1 MKSLYLNSAVLIK
14 KVFRRESAC
23 SVCMLRDK
31 LASKQNTGEAYMKK
45 QKSADK
51 HQLKDDLQSDIK
63 AKLMEMKSQLKEED
77 EKRQEREKAEQIRK
91 KKEIEKNKSFEE
103 LLNESQMDWHQYK

>member
-1 MKSLYLNSAVLIK
+1 
-14 KVFRRESAC
+14 
-23 SVCMLRDK
+23 
-31 LASKQNTGEAYMKK
+31 MKK
-45 QKSADK
+45 QKPADK
-51 HQLKDDLQSDIK
+51 HQLKDGLQSDIK

-103 LLNESQMDWHQYK
+103 LLNERGV

>member
-1 MKSLYLNSAVLIK
+1 
-14 KVFRRESAC
+14 
-23 SVCMLRDK
+23 
-31 LASKQNTGEAYMKK
+31 MKK

-63 AKLMEMKSQLKEED
+63 VKLMEMKSQLKEED

-91 KKEIEKNKSFEE
+91 KKEIEKNKSFED
-103 LLNESQMDWHQYK
+103 LLNESQMDWQKYK

>member
-1 MKSLYLNSAVLIK
+1 
-14 KVFRRESAC
+14 
-23 SVCMLRDK
+23 
-31 LASKQNTGEAYMKK
+31 MKK

-51 HQLKDDLQSDIK
+51 HQLKDGLQSDIK

-91 KKEIEKNKSFEE
+91 KKRSKKIRALKNS
-103 LLNESQMDWHQYK
+103 

>member
-1 MKSLYLNSAVLIK
+1 M
-14 KVFRRESAC
+14 
-23 SVCMLRDK
+23 
-31 LASKQNTGEAYMKK
+31 GEAYMKK

-51 HQLKDDLQSDIK
+51 HQLKDGLQSDIK

-91 KKEIEKNKSFEE
+91 KKRSKKTKALKS
-103 LLNESQMDWHQYK
+103 S

>member
-1 MKSLYLNSAVLIK
+1 MFKIIIPKHCSAE
-14 KVFRRESAC
+14 KVIRRESAC
-23 SVCMLRDK
+23 SVYMLRDK
-31 LASKQNTGEAYMKK
+31 LASKQNMGEVCMKK
-45 QKSADK
+45 QKSIDK
-51 HQLKDDLQSDIK
+51 HQLKDGLQSDIK

>member
-1 MKSLYLNSAVLIK
+1 
-14 KVFRRESAC
+14 
-23 SVCMLRDK
+23 
-31 LASKQNTGEAYMKK
+31 MKK

-51 HQLKDDLQSDIK
+51 HQLKDGLQSDIK

-91 KKEIEKNKSFEE
+91 KKRSKKTKALKS
-103 LLNESQMDWHQYK
+103 S

>member
-1 MKSLYLNSAVLIK
+1 
-14 KVFRRESAC
+14 
-23 SVCMLRDK
+23 
-31 LASKQNTGEAYMKK
+31 MKK

-63 AKLMEMKSQLKEED
+63 AKLMEMKIQLKEED

>member
-1 MKSLYLNSAVLIK
+1 
-14 KVFRRESAC
+14 
-23 SVCMLRDK
+23 MLRDK
-31 LASKQNTGEAYMKK
+31 LALKQNMGEVCMKK

-51 HQLKDDLQSDIK
+51 HQLKDGLQSDIK

-91 KKEIEKNKSFEE
+91 KKEIEKNKSFEQ
-103 LLNESQMDWHQYK
+103 LLNESQMDWHRYK

>member
-1 MKSLYLNSAVLIK
+1 
-14 KVFRRESAC
+14 
-23 SVCMLRDK
+23 
-31 LASKQNTGEAYMKK
+31 MKK

-77 EKRQEREKAEQIRK
+77 EKRQEREKQNRSERK
-91 KKEIEKNKSFEE
+91 KSSKKTKALKNSLMKAKWIGININKPAPIQGAGFSVMSGALRKRLVSYEIGA
-103 LLNESQMDWHQYK
+103 L

>member
-1 MKSLYLNSAVLIK
+1 
-14 KVFRRESAC
+14 
-23 SVCMLRDK
+23 
-31 LASKQNTGEAYMKK
+31 MKK

-51 HQLKDDLQSDIK
+51 HQLKDGLQSDMK

-103 LLNESQMDWHQYK
+103 LLNERACQEKCVSYSRYFFTRSFRWS

>member
-1 MKSLYLNSAVLIK
+1 
-14 KVFRRESAC
+14 
-23 SVCMLRDK
+23 
-31 LASKQNTGEAYMKK
+31 MKK

-51 HQLKDDLQSDIK
+51 HQLKDGLQSDIK

-91 KKEIEKNKSFEE
+91 KKTSKKIRALKNS
-103 LLNESQMDWHQYK
+103 

>member
-1 MKSLYLNSAVLIK
+1 MFEIIIPKHCSAE
-14 KVFRRESAC
+14 KVTRRESAC
-23 SVCMLRDK
+23 SVYMLRDK
-31 LASKQNTGEAYMKK
+31 LSSKQNMGEVCMKK

-51 HQLKDDLQSDIK
+51 HELKDGLQSNIK

-91 KKEIEKNKSFEE
+91 KKKSKKIRALKNS
-103 LLNESQMDWHQYK
+103 

>member
-1 MKSLYLNSAVLIK
+1 
-14 KVFRRESAC
+14 
-23 SVCMLRDK
+23 
-31 LASKQNTGEAYMKK
+31 MKK

-51 HQLKDDLQSDIK
+51 HQLKDYLQSDIK

-91 KKEIEKNKSFEE
+91 KKDIEKNKSFEE
-103 LLNESQMDWHQYK
+103 LLNESQMDWHKYK

>member
-1 MKSLYLNSAVLIK
+1 
-14 KVFRRESAC
+14 
-23 SVCMLRDK
+23 
-31 LASKQNTGEAYMKK
+31 MKK

-51 HQLKDDLQSDIK
+51 HQLKDGLQSDIK

-91 KKEIEKNKSFEE
+91 KKEIEKK
-103 LLNESQMDWHQYK
+103 